1 MEHFP
6 HGDGNPCFHVCAGS
20 KSAPSWSSERVEGW
34 FEEDKGAEGEI
45 ITSEF
50 LLPVTHYL
58 RLYMLFEGV
67 PR

>member
-1 MEHFP
+1 MLVVEMTFSRRC
-6 HGDGNPCFHVCAGS
+6 DVLFR
-20 KSAPSWSSERVEGW
+20 RVEGW

>member
-1 MEHFP
+1 M
-6 HGDGNPCFHVCAGS
+6 
-20 KSAPSWSSERVEGW
+20 WSSERVEGW
-34 FEEDKGAEGEI
+34 FEEDKGAEGES